1 MKKTH
6 YIIVLAFILNSCDN
20 MSLTVDLDLPPHDSQ
35 LVVNAVL
42 QAGDD
47 LSKVYVSHSLDPVS
61 LNQYTQI
68 DDASVVLKENNTII
82 DDLTYQQDPSSG
94 AENTFCYVTEVL
106 LEENKSYQIEVSHAS
121 YPTATAQEKIPTP
134 VNIQSVELGALS
146 SYQQACNFTIND
158 PAGIDNYYLLRL
170 KFKEKEMIWG
180 EDPAKWYGLNYE
192 SNEPSFEGN
201 DPFDEET
208 QGRKVLFN
216 DQLFDGTNKTFSLNI
231 VYDFFN
237 DFEFEEE
244 IFYVEYEEI
253 DSIKVVLYSVSEA
266 YYNYHQSRRLQNQSD
281 GSAILGAE
289 PVVVYNNIQNGF
301 GIFASKSK
309 DEFSVATE

>member
-1 MKKTH
+1 MRKIH
-6 YIIVLAFILNSCDN
+6 YIILLAFILNSCDN
-20 MSLTVDLDLPPHDSQ
+20 MSLTVDLDLPLHDSQ
-35 LVVNAVL
+35 LVVNAIL
-42 QAGDD
+42 KGGED

-68 DDASVVLKENNTII
+68 DDAAVVLKENNTII
-82 DDLTYQQDPSSG
+82 DDLTYQQDPSSEL
-94 AENTFCYVTEVL
+94 ENTFCYVTEVL
-106 LEENKSYQIEVSHAS
+106 LQENKSYKIEVSHAN
-121 YPTATAQEKIPTP
+121 YPTATAQEKIPAS
-134 VNIQSVELGALS
+134 VNIQSVVLGPLS
-146 SYQQACNFTIND
+146 SYKQTCNFTIND

-180 EDPAKWYGLNYE
+180 EDPNKWYGLSYE

-201 DPFDEET
+201 DLFDDGT

-231 VYDFFN
+231 IY

-244 IFYVEYEEI
+244 IYYLEYAEI
-253 DSIKVVLYSVSEA
+253 DSIKVILYSVSEA
-266 YYNYHQSRRLQNQSD
+266 YYNYHQSKRLQNQSD
-281 GSAILGAE
+281 GSAILGTE

-309 DEFSVATE
+309 DEFSLATE